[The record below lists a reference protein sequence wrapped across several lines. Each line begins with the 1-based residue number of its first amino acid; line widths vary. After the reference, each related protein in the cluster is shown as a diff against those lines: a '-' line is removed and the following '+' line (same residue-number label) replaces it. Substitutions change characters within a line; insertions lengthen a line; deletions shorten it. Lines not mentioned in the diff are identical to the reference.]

1 MFCDSL
7 HEESSNSAWLHNHVL
22 TCFFEFSAPLFVQS
36 HLLINYRISSSK
48 NLPANRKRGF
58 VPESANGILRPFFAT
73 PSIELKKRI
82 CIVSISRHNPFGK
95 LLAPVTPLMTNGS
108 AAPVRPS
115 RLTNPSRTS
124 VPSLHSSNR
133 ILAITGWP
141 LESRTSTDSMTL
153 RVVF

>member
-58 VPESANGILRPFFAT
+58 VPKSANGILRPFFAT

-95 LLAPVTPLMTNGS
+95 LKPRRRSALGRFPKGLKTEQKLYCKNLEWNGIHNVWQPFLDSPLS
-108 AAPVRPS
+108 I
-115 RLTNPSRTS
+115 
-124 VPSLHSSNR
+124 SNKV
-133 ILAITGWP
+133 A
-141 LESRTSTDSMTL
+141 
-153 RVVF
+153 